1 MWKAEEMI
9 LTGPNSASSDGVPVL
24 VTGAAGFVGSH
35 VTRAILRAGGEVIA
49 TDLAAALPDHV
60 TRGLDVQPPRYVRGD
75 LLDEDVL
82 SSIVQESGGALDVV
96 HTAAV
101 IRFSQLAGSLG
112 EARPAGQD
120 FLRSFAVN
128 ASTPCGLGLRLHE
141 AGVLRRFLHVS
152 TRAVFGGRPPSTD
165 PVGEDEPV
173 RPVGVYGSSKA
184 AGELALLALRDQF
197 GLDLR
202 IARITGVFGPY
213 QGPVSFIGQAAEAV
227 LAGKAYDV
235 AVGGD
240 DAYELTYVKDTVRGL
255 VMLLSAEQ
263 PADTCYHVASGS
275 TGTLREVAS
284 AFARAEPA
292 AQVDFGS
299 GHDAGARGRAPLQ
312 IRRAQTE
319 LGFNARW
326 TLDDALR
333 DYLEVE
339 RTGDYGAEAF
349 DPPNTPVMATDHRS

>member
-1 MWKAEEMI
+1 MWKADDVI
-9 LTGPNSASSDGVPVL
+9 PAGNKDGSDKGTPVL

-35 VTRAILRAGGEVIA
+35 VSRAILRAGRKVVA
-49 TDLAAALPDHV
+49 TDLAAALPAHV
-60 TRGLDVQPPRYVRGD
+60 TAGLDLQPPRYVRGD
-75 LLDEDVL
+75 LLEDDVL
-82 SSIVQESGGALDVV
+82 SSILHECGGALDVV

-128 ASTPCGLGLRLHE
+128 ASTPCLLGVRLHE
-141 AGVLRRFLHVS
+141 AGVLRRFVHVS
-152 TRAVFGGRPPSTD
+152 TRAVFGGGPPSAD
-165 PVGEDEPV
+165 PVGEDEPL
-173 RPVGVYGSSKA
+173 RPAGVYGSSKA
-184 AGELALLALRDQF
+184 AGELGLLALRDQF

-213 QGPVSFIGQAAEAV
+213 QGPVSFIGQAADAV
-227 LAGKAYDV
+227 LAGKPYDV
-235 AVGGD
+235 AAGGD

-255 VMLLSAEQ
+255 VMLLSAEH
-263 PADTCYHVASGS
+263 PAHTYYHVASGS
-275 TGTLREVAS
+275 TTTLREVAS

-299 GHDAGARGRAPLQ
+299 GHDAGASGRAPLQ
-312 IRRAQTE
+312 VQRAEAE
-319 LGFNARW
+319 LGFTARW
-326 TLDDALR
+326 ALDEALR

-339 RTGDYGAEAF
+339 RSGDYGTEAF
-349 DPPNTPVMATDHRS
+349 DPPNTPVLATDEGS